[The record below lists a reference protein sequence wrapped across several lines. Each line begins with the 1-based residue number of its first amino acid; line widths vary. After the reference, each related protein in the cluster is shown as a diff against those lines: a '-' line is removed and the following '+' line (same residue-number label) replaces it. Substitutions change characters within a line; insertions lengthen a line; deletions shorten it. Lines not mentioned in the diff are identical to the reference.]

1 MFRAV
6 FPLVLLLSLSTTGV
20 SAQEPLVSLPF
31 VSIADAARV
40 IAEQSAAGASQ
51 ASGDQSQAVPL
62 PDPRRACEGCPPRRL
77 GSAFL
82 QTTVVNVIYW
92 SGNMIPGKE
101 LAQVTP
107 ETWWINMKRGWN
119 WDLDDFSIN
128 QIGHPYQGNSY
139 FTTGRANGLNFWESS
154 ALTAFGSGTWEY
166 FGETGQASFNDF
178 INTTL
183 GGIALGEMFHRAG
196 WLVRDTRATGKSRRT
211 REILAMAIDPMT
223 GFNRFASG
231 DANRVADKPPEMVP
245 TALSSVTSVG
255 ALWRD
260 STEDGVVSTVD
271 PLIELTL
278 LYGDLEKGESR
289 TPYDAFAVRLD
300 FGGGSFVSEA
310 RVRGRLLGQSFRTGG
325 MQLNVAQ
332 GYEYLKNSAYQFGSQ
347 SVELHT
353 GISRQLTSRFSFW
366 ANGWGG
372 LMVLGAVDSV
382 PLGGVPEAPP
392 PSESEDGHSTEPRLY
407 DYGPGTNFGGII
419 DVRRDGRTF
428 FTFAYD
434 AHHLFVLDGVR
445 ANHLLQRLRAD
456 LMVPIRGRLGIAA
469 TGEFF
474 DRQTF
479 YQDPLN
485 SRARYHYPQFRLSLT
500 WGP

>member
-1 MFRAV
+1 M
-6 FPLVLLLSLSTTGV
+6 L
-20 SAQEPLVSLPF
+20 AQEPLVNPPF
-31 VSIADAARV
+31 VSIEDAARA
-40 IAEQSAAGASQ
+40 IAAQASADASQ
-51 ASGDQSQAVPL
+51 TTGDQRQGVPL
-62 PDPRRACEGCPPRRL
+62 PDPRRACDGCPPRRL

-107 ETWWINMKRGWN
+107 ATWWNNMQRGWN

-128 QIGHPYQGNSY
+128 QFGHPYQGNSY

-183 GGIALGEMFHRAG
+183 GGIALGEMFHRAA
-196 WLVRDTRATGKSRRT
+196 WLVRDTRATGKPRRM
-211 REILAMAIDPMT
+211 REIAAMVIDPMT

-231 DANRVADKPPEMVP
+231 DANRVVDKPPEMVP

-260 STEDGVVSTVD
+260 STADGVLSTVD
-271 PLIELTL
+271 PLIEVTL
-278 LYGDLEKGESR
+278 LYGDLEKGVSR
-289 TPYDAFAVRLD
+289 TPFDAFAVRLD
-300 FGGGSFVSEA
+300 FGGGNFISEA
-310 RVRGRLLGQSFRTGG
+310 RVRGRLFGQPFQKGG
-325 MQLNVAQ
+325 VQLNVAQ
-332 GYEYLKNSAYQFGSQ
+332 GYQYLKNSAYQFGAQ
-347 SVELHT
+347 SVELHA
-353 GISRQLTSRFSFW
+353 GLSRQLTSRFSFW

-372 LMVLGAVDSV
+372 LTILGAVDSL
-382 PLGGVPEAPP
+382 PLGGVPVTESP
-392 PSESEDGHSTEPRLY
+392 PSSSEDGHSTEPRFY
-407 DYGPGTNFGGII
+407 DYGPGTNFGGFI

-434 AHHLFVLDGVR
+434 AHHIYVLDGVR

-469 TGEFF
+469 AGEFF

-500 WGP
+500 WGS

>member
-1 MFRAV
+1 LAV
-6 FPLVLLLSLSTTGV
+6 ALGATNVMAQQPLVN
-20 SAQEPLVSLPF
+20 PPF
-31 VSIADAARV
+31 VSIADAAHT
-40 IAEQSAAGASQ
+40 IADPSSADAGQLTGEQSPV
-51 ASGDQSQAVPL
+51 VPL
-62 PDPRRACEGCPPRRL
+62 PDPRRACDGCPPRRL

-107 ETWWINMKRGWN
+107 ATWWINMKRGWN

-128 QIGHPYQGNSY
+128 QFGHPYQGNSY

-183 GGIALGEMFHRAG
+183 GGIALGEMFHRAA
-196 WLVRDTRATGKSRRT
+196 WLVRDTRATGKSRRM
-211 REILAMAIDPMT
+211 REIAAMAIDPMT
-223 GFNRFASG
+223 GFNRFTSG

-245 TALSSVTSVG
+245 TVLSSVTSVG

-260 STEDGVVSTVD
+260 STADGVLSTVD
-271 PLIELTL
+271 PLIEVTL
-278 LYGDLEKGESR
+278 LYGDLEKGVSR

-300 FGGGSFVSEA
+300 FGAGSFISEA
-310 RVRGRLLGQSFRTGG
+310 RVRGRLFGQSFRTGG
-325 MQLNVAQ
+325 VQLNVAQ
-332 GYEYLKNSAYQFGSQ
+332 GYQYLKNSAYQFGAQ
-347 SVELHT
+347 SVELHS
-353 GISRQLTSRFSFW
+353 GLSRQLTSRFSFW

-372 LMVLGAVDSV
+372 LTILGAVDSL
-382 PLGGVPEAPP
+382 PLGGVPETESP
-392 PSESEDGHSTEPRLY
+392 PSSSEDEDSHSTEPRFY
-407 DYGPGTNFGGII
+407 DYGPGTNFGGFI
-419 DVRRDGRTF
+419 DLRRDGRTF
-428 FTFAYD
+428 FTFSYD
-434 AHHLFVLDGVR
+434 AHHLYVLDGVR

-469 TGEFF
+469 TGEYF

-485 SRARYHYPQFRLSLT
+485 SRAQFHYPQFRLSLT